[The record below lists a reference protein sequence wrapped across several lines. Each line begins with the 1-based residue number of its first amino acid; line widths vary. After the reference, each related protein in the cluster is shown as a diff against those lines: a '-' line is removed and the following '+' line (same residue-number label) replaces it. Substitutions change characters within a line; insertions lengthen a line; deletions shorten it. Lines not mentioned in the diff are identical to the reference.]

1 MEARRLS
8 TLALARSPSL
18 TPRAVETGEFDA
30 ESLARLETLNQVNV
44 SDPAIAASIVSN
56 ELTLG
61 GCRDVIF
68 VFARG
73 TSEQGN
79 MGTLVGPPLSSG
91 LKSIYGDSRVAT
103 EGVNYAAIPAPNF
116 LPGGT
121 DGPSIAAMS
130 SILLGAAMNCPAS
143 KVVVGG
149 YSQGAAVAHR
159 SIESLPP
166 VAKNQIVGVLTVGDT
181 QKTQDG
187 SRIFNFPPDRVS
199 FLCNPGDVICDGQL
213 VVLAP
218 HLDYTRRA
226 GEGVGFLASR
236 SVYCSEETMGTVGSV
251 SSPVCFLQLHCGSI
265 HYKGRLPRQP
275 QGYGPLN
282 SLDNS

>member
-1 MEARRLS
+1 MRIVVLLAS
-8 TLALARSPSL
+8 ATLALAVSPSL
-18 TPRAVETGEFDA
+18 TPRAAETGEFDA
-30 ESLARLETLNQVNV
+30 ESLARLETLSQVNV

-91 LKSIYGDSRVAT
+91 LKSTYGDSRVAT
-103 EGVNYAAIPAPNF
+103 EGINYAAIPAPNF

-130 SILLGAAMNCPAS
+130 SVLLGAAMNCPAS

-149 YSQGAAVAHR
+149 YR

-166 VAKNQIVGVLTVGDT
+166 VAKNQIVGVLMVGDT
-181 QKTQDG
+181 QKMQDG

-226 GEGVGFLASR
+226 GEGVGFLASKI
-236 SVYCSEETMGTVGSV
+236 GT
-251 SSPVCFLQLHCGSI
+251 L
-265 HYKGRLPRQP
+265 
-275 QGYGPLN
+275 
-282 SLDNS
+282 

>member
-1 MEARRLS
+1 MRIFVLLATA

-79 MGTLVGPPLSSG
+79 MGTLVGPPLSGG

-226 GEGVGFLASR
+226 GEGVGFLASKI
-236 SVYCSEETMGTVGSV
+236 GI
-251 SSPVCFLQLHCGSI
+251 L
-265 HYKGRLPRQP
+265 
-275 QGYGPLN
+275 
-282 SLDNS
+282 

>member
-1 MEARRLS
+1 MRVFAPLAVA
-8 TLALARSPSL
+8 TLALAASPSINS
-18 TPRAVETGEFDA
+18 RDAETGEFDA
-30 ESLARLETLNQVNV
+30 ESIARLEILSQIDA

-61 GCRDVIF
+61 GCRDIIF

-79 MGTLVGPPLSSG
+79 MAKGTLVGPPLSRG
-91 LKSIYGDSRVAT
+91 LKAIYGDSRVAT
-103 EGVNYAAIPAPNF
+103 EGVNYAAIPQPNF

-121 DGPSIAAMS
+121 DGPSVAAMS
-130 SILLGAAMNCPAS
+130 GVLLGAATNCPAS
-143 KVVVGG
+143 KVVVCG

-159 SIESLPP
+159 SIQSLPP
-166 VAKNQIVGVLTVGDT
+166 AAQTQIVGVLTVGDT

-187 SRIFNFPPDRVS
+187 NRIFNFPPDRVS

-226 GEGVGFLASR
+226 DEGVQFLASK
-236 SVYCSEETMGTVGSV
+236 
-251 SSPVCFLQLHCGSI
+251 I
-265 HYKGRLPRQP
+265 
-275 QGYGPLN
+275 GPI
-282 SLDNS
+282 

>member
-1 MEARRLS
+1 MRVFAPLAAA
-8 TLALARSPSL
+8 ALAFAASPPSL
-18 TPRAVETGEFDA
+18 TTRDAATGEFDA
-30 ESLARLETLNQVNV
+30 ESLARLETLSQIDV
-44 SDPAIAASIVSN
+44 SDPAVAASIVSN

-79 MGTLVGPPLSSG
+79 MGTLVGPPLSRG
-91 LKSIYGDSRVAT
+91 LKAIYGEARVAT

-116 LPGGT
+116 LLGGT

-130 SILLGAAMNCPAS
+130 AVLLGAATNCPAS
-143 KVVVGG
+143 KVVVCG

-166 VAKNQIVGVLTVGDT
+166 AAQSQIVGVLTVGDT

-226 GEGVGFLASR
+226 DEGVQFLASKI
-236 SVYCSEETMGTVGSV
+236 GT
-251 SSPVCFLQLHCGSI
+251 I
-265 HYKGRLPRQP
+265 
-275 QGYGPLN
+275 
-282 SLDNS
+282 